1 MVCNNKE
8 NYLFLYLNTGSGH
21 RTPASI
27 LKKELEQTYGDNVFL
42 LNGFSPKQ
50 HIAHAF
56 FEMGYHSSSATFPAI
71 YSLVYDLSSLKPV
84 MKLLSFFTSL
94 YTKYHIADLI
104 KKYNITKILSF
115 HFALTPSAAAV
126 IKLLNRKIP
135 LITDITDPYS
145 AHPSWYLE
153 KSSTFIVHSQ
163 ELENHILK
171 NHLLNKDQIVIKPF
185 IFDKKFNADYTE
197 SDISELKEKHHIP
210 QDDKVIL
217 IAGGGEGLPGVIN
230 LVTQF
235 SLSKDITEAISI
247 IVVCGHNA
255 SSRTIL
261 EGLSIINPRI
271 KLNIL
276 GYVNCM
282 DELIKLSDCVI
293 TKAGVLG
300 IVRSIFYC
308 VGPDRIRGTWVQYTV
323 MMFAVVTM
331 VYGAVKAVKEQDCK
345 RRLAYSTVSNLSYI
359 IFAASLMRS
368 SGMQAAMLHMLFHG
382 LMKITLFYCIGAVMV
397 KTGKRYVWEMDG
409 MGRRMPLVFAVYTVA
424 GLSLIGIPPMVG
436 FISKWYIGTA
446 AAAEGTVFS
455 YIGLAALILSALL
468 SAAYILEVV
477 VRAWMPGKD
486 SRPDDSAAVAVGFR
500 MRIPLLILVLLV
512 LVCGVCSTP
521 IVTFLSEV
529 AGGLR

>member
-1 MVCNNKE
+1 MACNNKE

-21 RTPASI
+21 RTPAAI
-27 LKKELEQTYGDNVFL
+27 LKKAIEETYGDTVYL
-42 LNGFSPKQ
+42 ENGFSPKQ

-71 YSLVYDLSSLKPV
+71 YSLTYDLSSLMPV
-84 MKLLSFFTSL
+84 MKILSFFTSL
-94 YTKYHIADLI
+94 YTKYHIANLI

-115 HFALTPSAAAV
+115 HFALTPSAAAA
-126 IKLLNRKIP
+126 IKLTNKKIP

-171 NHLLNKDQIVIKPF
+171 NHLLNQNQIILKPF

-197 SDISELKEKHHIP
+197 SDIYELKNKHGIP
-210 QDDKVIL
+210 KNDKVIL

-235 SLSKDITEAISI
+235 SLSKDITEAVSI

-293 TKAGVLG
+293 TKAGASMLMQVMACKKPVIFSMFMHGQELG
-300 IVRSIFYC
+300 NVQFAIRNK
-308 VGPDRIRGTWVQYTV
+308 VGWLFRNPADILRQALRLCYDTEYKTTIRQNFDRLNI
-323 MMFAVVTM
+323 
-331 VYGAVKAVKEQDCK
+331 
-345 RRLAYSTVSNLSYI
+345 VSN
-359 IFAASLMRS
+359 
-368 SGMQAAMLHMLFHG
+368 
-382 LMKITLFYCIGAVMV
+382 V
-397 KTGKRYVWEMDG
+397 KTTAD
-409 MGRRMPLVFAVYTVA
+409 
-424 GLSLIGIPPMVG
+424 
-436 FISKWYIGTA
+436 FIHNFKG
-446 AAAEGTVFS
+446 
-455 YIGLAALILSALL
+455 
-468 SAAYILEVV
+468 
-477 VRAWMPGKD
+477 
-486 SRPDDSAAVAVGFR
+486 
-500 MRIPLLILVLLV
+500 
-512 LVCGVCSTP
+512 
-521 IVTFLSEV
+521 
-529 AGGLR
+529 